1 MSVLLR
7 LADAISAFTR
17 YCSILATAILLGMI
31 ALVFYNVFG
40 RYVIGGSPIWMQEL
54 EWHLM
59 VPVALIGVSIL
70 ILEQG
75 HVRVDMLYGRFPE
88 KVRHFIDFVSMLLG
102 VVVAILFIKYSQ
114 GFLQSSWSVYEGSP
128 DPGGLPGRYIL
139 KTLMPVCFALLALQ
153 CLANAIRHL
162 ADFLEVRK

>member
-1 MSVLLR
+1 
-7 LADAISAFTR
+7 
-17 YCSILATAILLGMI
+17 
-31 ALVFYNVFG
+31 
-40 RYVIGGSPIWMQEL
+40 MQEL